1 MTLTAVR
8 SEIERL
14 ADATGGIVG
23 VAATDLAT
31 GRHIGYREDE
41 LFPTASVIKL
51 PLLVT
56 LYEDAI
62 AGRID
67 LSERVTYRED
77 TKVAGSGVLQ
87 FLDDG
92 LNPTLRDLAVLM
104 MAVSD
109 NTATDLLFDRVG
121 KARIES
127 TMDRLG
133 LESIRAPFD
142 IREMLMELVDM
153 DHTRPGGYDE
163 LRRLLRLSAGSG
175 GRSMIPDQADRTTP
189 ADMCRLLELIES
201 RAILDPDSCT
211 AIVELLK
218 RIQSA
223 TRIPGLLP
231 KGTVV
236 AHKTGSYRRL
246 RNDVGIVYAP
256 SGPYTVA
263 LFARALA
270 RDNIDD
276 DGALARISL
285 AIYEEFA
292 G

>member
-1 MTLTAVR
+1 MTVETTAAR
-8 SEIERL
+8 MGEL
-14 ADATGGIVG
+14 AAATGGIVG
-23 VAATDLAT
+23 VSATQLAS

-41 LFPTASVIKL
+41 PFPTASVIKL

-56 LYEDAI
+56 LYQEAL

-67 LSERVTYRED
+67 LDERAAYRAE

-87 FLDDG
+87 YLDAG
-92 LNPTLRDLAVLM
+92 LNPTVRDLAVLM

-109 NTATDLLFDRVG
+109 NTAADLLLDRVT
-121 KARIES
+121 KERVEA
-127 TMDRLG
+127 TMDRYG
-133 LESIRAPFD
+133 LASIRIPFG

-153 DHTRPGGYDE
+153 DHSKPGGYDE

-175 GRSMIPDQADRTTP
+175 GRSVIPTEADRTTP
-189 ADMCRLLELIES
+189 ADMCRLLERIES
-201 RAILDPDSCT
+201 RAILDQASCD
-211 AIVELLK
+211 AIIELMK

-236 AHKTGSYRRL
+236 AHKTGSYRHVK
-246 RNDVGIVYAP
+246 NDVGIVYAP
-256 SGPYTVA
+256 NGPYTIA
-263 LFARALA
+263 IFARELK
-270 RDNIDD
+270 RDNVDD
-276 DGALARISL
+276 DRALARISL
-285 AIYEEFA
+285 AIWEQFV

>member
-1 MTLTAVR
+1 VTLTAVR

-23 VAATDLAT
+23 VAATHLLT
-31 GRHIGYREDE
+31 GRHIGYREEE

-67 LSERVTYRED
+67 LAERVTYRED

-92 LNPTLRDLAVLM
+92 LNPTLRDLSVLM
-104 MAVSD
+104 MSVSD

-121 KARIES
+121 KTRIES
-127 TMDRLG
+127 TMSRLG
-133 LESIRAPFD
+133 LASIRAPFD

-153 DHTRPGGYDE
+153 DHTQPGGYDE

-175 GRSMIPDQADRTTP
+175 GRSMIPEQADRTTP

-256 SGPYTVA
+256 NGPYAVA
-263 LFARALA
+263 LFARELA

>member
-23 VAATDLAT
+23 VAATHLLT
-31 GRHIGYREDE
+31 GRHISYREDE

-92 LNPTLRDLAVLM
+92 LNPTLRDLSVLM
-104 MAVSD
+104 MSVSD

-121 KARIES
+121 KTRIES
-127 TMDRLG
+127 TMGRLG

-153 DHTRPGGYDE
+153 DHTQPGGYDE

-175 GRSMIPDQADRTTP
+175 GRSMIPEQADRTTP

-201 RAILDPDSCT
+201 RAILDADSCG
-211 AIVELLK
+211 AIIELMK

-256 SGPYTVA
+256 NGPYAVA
-263 LFARALA
+263 IFARELA
-270 RDNIDD
+270 RDNIEDD
-276 DGALARISL
+276 EALARISL

>member
-23 VAATDLAT
+23 VAATQLGT
-31 GRHIGYREDE
+31 GRHIGYRENE

-77 TKVAGSGVLQ
+77 TRVAGSGVLQ

-104 MAVSD
+104 MSVSD

-121 KARIES
+121 KTRIES
-127 TMDRLG
+127 TMGRLG

-153 DHTRPGGYDE
+153 DHTQPGGYDE

-175 GRSMIPDQADRTTP
+175 GRSMIPEQADRATP

-256 SGPYTVA
+256 NGPYAVA
-263 LFARALA
+263 LFARELA

-285 AIYEEFA
+285 AIYEEFV